1 MLVRAAVAAP
11 ARPPHA
17 PSLSQILPHHD
28 ATVQFLARLRAAAT
42 PFVLGKSPAAV
53 AAPAPSP
60 PHASPLPPSLLL
72 LMLRAFLLPLF
83 LLVLLRAFLFFTSTL
98 IRPHH
103 DAKVGWSL
111 NLMKLGQPR
120 GRVEDS

>member
-1 MLVRAAVAAP
+1 VLVRAAVAAP
-11 ARPPHA
+11 ARPPQA
-17 PSLSQILPHHD
+17 PSLFQILPYHD

-42 PFVLGKSPAAV
+42 PFVAVKGPAAV
-53 AAPAPSP
+53 VAPAPSP
-60 PHASPLPPSLLL
+60 PHASPRLPPSLLL

-83 LLVLLRAFLFFTSTL
+83 LLVLLRAFLFFPSTV

-111 NLMKLGQPR
+111 T
-120 GRVEDS
+120 